1 MTPTYR
7 SSRPCRHTHPV
18 QKRWNDWGHGPIVP
32 LMQRPK
38 GELPI
43 WAGGLVVLAVAVL
56 GGIVA
61 VMS

>member
-18 QKRWNDWGHGPIVP
+18 QKRWNDWGHGPI
-32 LMQRPK
+32 LGMDRPK

-43 WAGGLVVLAVAVL
+43 WIGLMAVPIVGVAAI
-56 GGIVA
+56 IVA
-61 VMS
+61 IAS

>member
-18 QKRWNDWGHGPIVP
+18 QKRWNDWGHGQIVP
-32 LMQRPK
+32 MDRPK

-43 WAGGLVVLAVAVL
+43 WIGLVAVPMVAVAAL
-56 GGIVA
+56 IVA
-61 VMS
+61 AVS